1 MKASKSE
8 CRQAPF
14 PFLAKKAR
22 RIKVGERRRPQT
34 ALRQRRM
41 KACTSRR
48 MKLVEDRQRQ
58 AVADAHPQ
66 VIAGRRR
73 QPPPPYPP
81 LASKGKQTHK
91 PDATSGSPSKP
102 LPSVQRR
109 RRCQMGRTGPV
120 LRKICVVEGRIEF
133 GRQPTGE
140 GGCRQAKAGD
150 GTKRRQKDGRRQTPP
165 LR

>member
-1 MKASKSE
+1 MHK
-8 CRQAPF
+8 QADE
-14 PFLAKKAR
+14 
-22 RIKVGERRRPQT
+22 V
-34 ALRQRRM
+34 
-41 KACTSRR
+41 SRR
-48 MKLVEDRQRQ
+48 QTE
-58 AVADAHPQ
+58 
-66 VIAGRRR
+66 AGGGRCAPTSDCRKEKAA
-73 QPPPPYPP
+73 PPPSPP

>member
-1 MKASKSE
+1 MHK
-8 CRQAPF
+8 QADE
-14 PFLAKKAR
+14 
-22 RIKVGERRRPQT
+22 V
-34 ALRQRRM
+34 
-41 KACTSRR
+41 SRR
-48 MKLVEDRQRQ
+48 QTE
-58 AVADAHPQ
+58 
-66 VIAGRRR
+66 AGGGRCAPTSDCRKEKAA
-73 QPPPPYPP
+73 PPPYPP
-81 LASKGKQTHK
+81 FASKGKQTHK

>member
-1 MKASKSE
+1 MHK
-8 CRQAPF
+8 QADE
-14 PFLAKKAR
+14 
-22 RIKVGERRRPQT
+22 V
-34 ALRQRRM
+34 
-41 KACTSRR
+41 SRR
-48 MKLVEDRQRQ
+48 QTE
-58 AVADAHPQ
+58 
-66 VIAGRRR
+66 AGGGRCAPTSDCRKEKAA
-73 QPPPPYPP
+73 PPPYPP